1 MDHDALEFEMQVQQ
15 NLLKDG
21 VSVVDSEGVRGGSER
36 GTKDAQR
43 KDTHDNIQDMFD
55 EEDDLMDEDV
65 GEMEGVAAPHPQTS
79 YGIGGTTPSHLP
91 LPDTTQTK
99 RLRKRKVMGRW
110 QTENEYYPPDLSFLS
125 SPQST
130 LFPRMRY

>member
-21 VSVVDSEGVRGGSER
+21 VSVVDIEGVSGVSER

-55 EEDDLMDEDV
+55 DDDDLMDEDV
-65 GEMEGVAAPHPQTS
+65 GEVEGVAPPHPNYS
-79 YGIGGTTPSHLP
+79 IGALAHSHLP
-91 LPDTTQTK
+91 APDTTQTK
-99 RLRKRKVMGRW
+99 RLRKRKVMG
-110 QTENEYYPPDLSFLS
+110 
-125 SPQST
+125 
-130 LFPRMRY
+130 M